1 MSTDHA
7 SAGCAERARLW
18 ESSVIGASGRGAFRH
33 KSGAGSRMG
42 AHLAAPTAPSLCPHV
57 DKPMDHDRRPVVPS
71 RMHRAAIPQPR
82 RQSASVKHV
91 SWGVGRRRSDRH
103 RRGRSCS
110 GRATTARTRGPTC
123 CERANSIDLLG
134 TRPPNRAAVPPR
146 ASVASTVIARFRG
159 LRRRGRAEASTGRA
173 YGGQKAFVTAP
184 LDAW

>member
-1 MSTDHA
+1 MPAPD
-7 SAGCAERARLW
+7 ARRKSEALG
-18 ESSVIGASGRGAFRH
+18 VMRDRRVGAWRVPAQVR
-33 KSGAGSRMG
+33 AGSRMG
-42 AHLAAPTAPSLCPHV
+42 AHLAPPTAPSLCPHV
-57 DKPMDHDRRPVVPS
+57 DKPWSTSAGRLSRRGCIARSSRNRGGNSHPS
-71 RMHRAAIPQPR
+71 TTYLGAF
-82 RQSASVKHV
+82 
-91 SWGVGRRRSDRH
+91 GRRRSDRH

-146 ASVASTVIARFRG
+146 ASVASTIIARFRG